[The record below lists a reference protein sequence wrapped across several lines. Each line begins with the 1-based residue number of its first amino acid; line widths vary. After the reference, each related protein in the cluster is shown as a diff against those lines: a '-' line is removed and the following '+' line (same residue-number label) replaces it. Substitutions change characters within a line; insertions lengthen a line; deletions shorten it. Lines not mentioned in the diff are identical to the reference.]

1 MLHDDMTLARLMEY
15 AQSIEESKL
24 KRMFRNMK
32 RGGSSDQDQSRFK
45 KIAQNQEEP
54 RSEKV
59 KFDKGGRSLNG
70 KHMCVTC
77 GNRYYGKFLKG
88 TAELLWM

>member
-1 MLHDDMTLARLMEY
+1 MTMLHDDMTLARLMEY

-45 KIAQNQEEP
+45 KRPQTQEAP
-54 RSEKV
+54 RSAKV
-59 KFDKGGRSLNG
+59 KFGERRRFSK
-70 KHMCVTC
+70 
-77 GNRYYGKFLKG
+77 
-88 TAELLWM
+88 